1 VTHEELRLFAVDH
14 LMYELTMFHET
25 AMRLKHDSALA
36 TDIIVKNALLESF
49 TIHVRLLAL
58 FLYQKPNP
66 KWPNDVTAEHYVK
79 DIHAWRTTRAAAEP
93 CLGWRPGARRPGAGI
108 WRRMRGGCTRR

>member
-1 VTHEELRLFAVDH
+1 
-14 LMYELTMFHET
+14 MYELTMFHET

-79 DIHAWRTTRAAAEP
+79 DIHAWRTARGAPPSELQRAAA
-93 CLGWRPGARRPGAGI
+93 LPG
-108 WRRMRGGCTRR
+108 